1 MQNSSKQLTQKCDK
15 QEKASILKQSLALI
29 LNFSMSAPCYKK
41 HATILNNVTSGLFSK
56 RHKICKPWDQ
66 YSGLLQIQ
74 IQKFP
79 AAF

>member
-1 MQNSSKQLTQKCDK
+1 MQNSSKQLTQKWDK
-15 QEKASILKQSLALI
+15 REKASILKQSPI

-41 HATILNNVTSGLFSK
+41 HASILNNVTSGLFSK
-56 RHKICKPWDQ
+56 RHTICKPLDQ

-74 IQKFP
+74 IQQFP

>member
-15 QEKASILKQSLALI
+15 QEKASILKQSLI
-29 LNFSMSAPCYKK
+29 LNFSMSAPCYYKK
-41 HATILNNVTSGLFSK
+41 HASILNNVTSGLFSK
-56 RHKICKPWDQ
+56 RHKICKLLDQ

-74 IQKFP
+74 IQQFP